1 MSSSI
6 FLSIVIPVR
15 NEEKFI
21 QRTLESL
28 VNQDFPRGRYEL
40 IVVDGRSTDLTVP
53 IVQKF
58 IADHPDVNIRL
69 VDNPGILSS
78 RARNIGIRM
87 SKGQLIGVIDGHVYI
102 PDNQLF
108 TNMEKFKKETGML
121 CLARPAPL
129 DVPDLDDGLAY
140 WIAVARKSFLGHSN
154 GSMIYSSYEGQCDPV
169 SSGFA
174 YDRSVFEKVGYFD
187 ESLDAAEDVE
197 FHHRLKKAGI
207 MAYTSPKL
215 TIYYFPRSTFR
226 DLFRQQERYG
236 EGRARFVQRH
246 ISGLTWETP
255 IPSLLFL
262 FFLFLPGAVSI
273 QEWFPLLSIIYT
285 TTALAYWCI
294 LLGVGF
300 TESIKRRRFFAGIT
314 IAYAIWI
321 IHMGLGWGFLKTI
334 VRPTANRIYAQTQE
348 Q

>member
-108 TNMEKFKKETGML
+108 TNMEKFKKELVCCALHGQHHWMCQTLTM
-121 CLARPAPL
+121 
-129 DVPDLDDGLAY
+129 VWHIGLQ
-140 WIAVARKSFLGHSN
+140 WL
-154 GSMIYSSYEGQCDPV
+154 
-169 SSGFA
+169 
-174 YDRSVFEKVGYFD
+174 
-187 ESLDAAEDVE
+187 
-197 FHHRLKKAGI
+197 
-207 MAYTSPKL
+207 
-215 TIYYFPRSTFR
+215 
-226 DLFRQQERYG
+226 
-236 EGRARFVQRH
+236 GRA
-246 ISGLTWETP
+246 S
-255 IPSLLFL
+255 
-262 FFLFLPGAVSI
+262 
-273 QEWFPLLSIIYT
+273 
-285 TTALAYWCI
+285 
-294 LLGVGF
+294 
-300 TESIKRRRFFAGIT
+300 
-314 IAYAIWI
+314 
-321 IHMGLGWGFLKTI
+321 
-334 VRPTANRIYAQTQE
+334 
-348 Q
+348 

>member
-1 MSSSI
+1 MGNSI

-15 NEEKFI
+15 NEEKYI
-21 QRTLESL
+21 QQTLESL
-28 VNQDFPRGRYEL
+28 INQDYPKERYEL
-40 IVVDGRSTDLTVP
+40 IVVDGRSTDLTIL

-69 VDNPGILSS
+69 EDNPGILSS
-78 RARNIGIRM
+78 RARNIGIRT
-87 SKGQLIGVIDGHVYI
+87 SKGQLIGVIDGHVHI
-102 PDNQLF
+102 PDKQLF
-108 TNMEKFKKETGML
+108 TSMEKFRNETGML

-129 DVPDLDDGLAY
+129 DVPGLDDGLAY
-140 WIAVARKSFLGHSN
+140 WIAVARKSFLGHSS

-207 MAYTSPKL
+207 VAYTSPKL
-215 TIYYFPRSTFR
+215 IIYYFPRSTFR
-226 DLFRQQERYG
+226 DLFKQQERYG

-246 ISGLTWETP
+246 VSGLTWETP
-255 IPSLLFL
+255 IPSMLFL
-262 FFLFLPGAVSI
+262 FFLLLPGVLCV
-273 QEWFPLLSIIYT
+273 QEWYPLFSLLYAAAGLT
-285 TTALAYWCI
+285 YWCM

-300 TESIKRRRFFAGIT
+300 TESFKRRRVLAGVT

-334 VRPTANRIYAQTQE
+334 IRPSTSNVFIQAQE
-348 Q
+348 H